1 VDEVRVTTRHPSGL
15 TPREQQIL
23 ERLRSGE
30 TTREIA
36 ASYGIARQTVK
47 NYATVI
53 YEKLGVTGRA
63 ELPRAVCASVR
74 PGSLLGDSGQR

>member
-1 VDEVRVTTRHPSGL
+1 MINRDPSGL
-15 TPREQQIL
+15 TPREQQVL

-36 ASYGIARQTVK
+36 DSYGIGRQTVK

-53 YEKLGVTGRA
+53 YEKLGVSGRA
-63 ELPRAVCASVR
+63 ELARVA
-74 PGSLLGDSGQR
+74 PGRGQAGATSGSGSR